1 MLRRIAVGGILACMM
16 VTALATA
23 PAKGSTKTLFKGKT
37 AQKRVVKMRAWD
49 SALQI
54 VRFNIEL
61 KCRDGSVLIDEESG
75 FVRTPIRRNGSFSEV
90 QTGSTDTVMIRGRVK
105 GKAIHGSLRVKD
117 RLGKSRCDS
126 RWVGF
131 TAQP

>member
-1 MLRRIAVGGILACMM
+1 MLRRIAVGGILAWMM

-23 PAKGSTKTLFKGKT
+23 PAEGSTKTLLKGKT
-37 AQKRVVKMRAWD
+37 AQKRVVRMRVWGH
-49 SALQI
+49 ALQI
-54 VRFNIEL
+54 VRFSIEL
-61 KCRDGSVLIDEESG
+61 KCRDGSLLIDEESG
-75 FVRTPIRRNGSFSEV
+75 FVRTPIRRNGSFGEV
-90 QTGSTDTVMIRGRVK
+90 QTGSTDTVMIRGHVK